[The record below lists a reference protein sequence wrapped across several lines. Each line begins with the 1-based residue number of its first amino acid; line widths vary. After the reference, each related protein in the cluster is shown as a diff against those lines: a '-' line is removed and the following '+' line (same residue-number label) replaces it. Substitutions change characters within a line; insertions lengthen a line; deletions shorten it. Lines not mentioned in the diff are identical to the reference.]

1 MFTAVIGVMEGLGI
15 ILGPL
20 VGGALTAHATWR
32 WCFWI
37 NLPVGAM
44 TALVIAFLLHPPT
57 LQDGPPQ
64 TLKEKFRHF
73 DWLGTAVIIPSL
85 VCLLLALQWG
95 GSKYRWEDARIISLF
110 VLFAVLLLVF
120 IIKEKI
126 STSIVTIPR
135 LVASSRSM
143 IFSILFAFCL
153 SSAISILSFYLP
165 LWFQAIKGASAFN
178 SGVMLLP
185 VILGLLAGTVMA
197 GVLVTVLGYYQPFM
211 VLSGILAATGAGLLT
226 TFTAETSSSV
236 WIGYLSLVGIGAGLG
251 FQQPFL
257 AVQTVLEKNDIPI
270 GTSLIILSQTLA
282 GAIFVSVGGTIFSNE
297 LVDALKVQVP
307 RLNPMVVLESGAT
320 NVRQYVP
327 QEYLDGVLR
336 AFNSAIV
343 RTFYAAVATSGLA
356 AFVAMAVEV
365 RCIESTKSK
374 GDTEVSRE
382 CLQGSPPV
390 HADN

>member
-37 NLPVGAM
+37 NLPVGAV
-44 TALVIAFLLHPPT
+44 TSLVIAFLLHPPKV
-57 LQDGPPQ
+57 QDGPSR
-64 TLKEKFRHF
+64 TLKEKLCHF
-73 DWLGTAVIIPSL
+73 DWLGTAIIIPSL

-95 GSKYRWEDARIISLF
+95 GSRYRWNDARVISLF
-110 VLFAVLLLVF
+110 VVFAVLLLVF
-120 IIKEKI
+120 IIKEKV
-126 STSIVTIPR
+126 STSIFTIPR

-143 IFSILFAFCL
+143 IFSTLFAFCL
-153 SSAISILSFYLP
+153 SAAISILSFYLP
-165 LWFQAIKGASAFN
+165 LWFQAIKGASAFD

-185 VILGLLAGTVMA
+185 VILGLLAGTLIA
-197 GVLVTVLGYYQPFM
+197 GVLVTILGYYQPFM
-211 VLSGILAATGAGLLT
+211 VLSGIFAAIGAGLLT
-226 TFTAETSSSV
+226 SFNADTPTSV

-257 AVQTVLEKNDIPI
+257 AVQTVLEKSDIAI
-270 GTSLIILSQTLA
+270 GTSLIILSQTMA

-297 LVDALKVQVP
+297 LVGALKVQVP
-307 RLNPMVVLESGAT
+307 QLNPMIVLESGAT
-320 NVRQYVP
+320 NIREYVP
-327 QEYLDGVLR
+327 QEYLEEVLR

-356 AFVAMAVEV
+356 ALVALGVEV
-365 RCIESTKSK
+365 RCIKTTKPADETK
-374 GDTEVSRE
+374 DSRE
-382 CLQGSPPV
+382 RTQGSAHV
-390 HADN
+390 HADS